1 MLADG
6 EAAARTPRP
15 GRTGVITSARCTAR
29 DLTVYRQAADEL
41 ALRVA
46 ADVPHADPAR
56 SADVVGERLDRPEF
70 GSVFAAVPGGPEAV
84 AGRVVD
90 EIRGYRPNASGS
102 AADLPGFVRIC
113 LLAQIDAVWWGTVAP
128 YQTDLEVYDC
138 PELVDVDARGPVR
151 FRTQSS
157 APAQRVLRAV
167 ERRLVPHRSPD
178 PVGLRFARTR
188 PELAELLR
196 RLAAEFAQRA
206 PRGAPPLWVTSLARS
221 IQHQLR
227 LRTLGYAAMLPSA
240 HCTGHG
246 LDLAM
251 SWYRRFDAE
260 RALQR
265 LLHEWQG
272 AGVINLIPGQHAWH
286 VSVSPEGAGQLRRD
300 AEQRIGG

>member
-1 MLADG
+1 MLG
-6 EAAARTPRP
+6 ERGDIATGGARP
-15 GRTGVITSARCTAR
+15 GLVASACAAM
-29 DLTVYRQAADEL
+29 DLTVYRKAADEL

-46 ADVPHADPAR
+46 ADAPIGDAARGADL
-56 SADVVGERLDRPEF
+56 VGDRLDQPEF
-70 GSVFAAVPGGPEAV
+70 SSVFAAVPGGAELV
-84 AGRVVD
+84 RGRVLD
-90 EIRGYRPNASGS
+90 EIRGYRSNSSGS

-113 LLAQIDAVWWGTVAP
+113 LLSQIDAVWWGAVAP

-138 PELVDVDARGPVR
+138 TQLVDVDARGHVR
-151 FRTQSS
+151 FRRQSS
-157 APAQRVLRAV
+157 APAHRVVRAV
-167 ERRLVPHRSPD
+167 ERRLAPHRSPD

-196 RLAAEFAQRA
+196 RLAGEFAQRA

-265 LLHEWQG
+265 LLHEWQS